1 MEINTQQMEV
11 LLHLQERQTST
22 PRKGESSGHG
32 FEALLNE
39 QLANSQSIDPSG
51 NMPGAVEAHP
61 LLYGQFLMNNAELDS
76 NGNRS
81 VAALQSAFDQTSGAL
96 DMWDQYASIL
106 GGSTS
111 DSALRDAYSLLEGI
125 DSRVSQL
132 KNNSTIGNDTEL
144 NGIVNELDIMTAIE
158 KFKFNRGDYL
168 A

>member
-11 LLHLQERQTST
+11 LLHLQGQQAPASRRGETS
-22 PRKGESSGHG
+22 GQG

-39 QLANSQSIDPSG
+39 QLASNQSVDPSRNISG
-51 NMPGAVEAHP
+51 TAEAHP
-61 LLYGQFLMNNAELDS
+61 LIYSQFLMNNAELDS
-76 NGNRS
+76 NGNRNI
-81 VAALQSAFDQTSGAL
+81 AELQSAFDQTSGAL

-106 GGSTS
+106 GGSNS

-132 KNNSTIGNDTEL
+132 KNNATIGNDTEL